1 MNPKFES
8 EKNHQEH
15 SLRDSLTRNP
25 ASNNQRQGAINT
37 MMRDRFELLSAYLD
51 GEVTAAERRQV
62 EEWLAAD
69 PSVRGLYDRLLSL
82 RHELQVMP
90 VPPAKQPAQDLAN
103 RVFQQVDRKRNRT
116 LVWGGSAIAAMFVA
130 MMSGIVSDQQLF
142 SPQLAGAPVPAT
154 ADGLMLALNE
164 PVMDIVNPNDLM
176 LTVNEPVVEIP
187 KPRSGVSRGQ

>member
-1 MNPKFES
+1 MKSNFNAN
-8 EKNHQEH
+8 KNHNQH
-15 SLRDSLTRNP
+15 SLRDSLAGNVD
-25 ASNNQRQGAINT
+25 SNNQRQGAVNT

-82 RHELQVMP
+82 RHGFQGMP
-90 VPPAKQPAQDLAN
+90 VPSAGQPAQELAN
-103 RVFQQVDRKRNRT
+103 RVFQRVDRRRNLA

-130 MMSGIVSDQQLF
+130 MMSGLVSDQQLF
-142 SPQLAGAPVPAT
+142 APQLAQSPT
-154 ADGLMLALNE
+154 SESSDGLMIALNE
-164 PVMDIVNPNDLM
+164 PVVDLLNPNDLM

-187 KPRSGVSRGQ
+187 KPGKAIP